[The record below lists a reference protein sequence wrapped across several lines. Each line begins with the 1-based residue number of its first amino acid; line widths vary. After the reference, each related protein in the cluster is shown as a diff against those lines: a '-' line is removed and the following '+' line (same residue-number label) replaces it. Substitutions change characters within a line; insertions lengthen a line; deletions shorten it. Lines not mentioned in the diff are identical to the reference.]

1 MKTTMNIL
9 EQHISWASKV
19 MMEGNSNVAIP
30 EVTFFIVCFNIRITE
45 YKDILVSY
53 WNFLSYQY
61 LKFLLT
67 SWTKWYE

>member
-9 EQHISWASKV
+9 EQHISWASKA
-19 MMEGNSNVAIP
+19 MMEGNSNAAIP

-53 WNFLSYQY
+53 WNLLSDHYFFTYQ
-61 LKFLLT
+61 LN
-67 SWTKWYE
+67 

>member
-1 MKTTMNIL
+1 
-9 EQHISWASKV
+9 

-30 EVTFFIVCFNIRITE
+30 EITFFIICFNIRITE

-53 WNFLSYQY
+53 RNFLSYHY

-67 SWTKWYE
+67 SWTKC

>member
-9 EQHISWASKV
+9 EQRISWASKV

-30 EVTFFIVCFNIRITE
+30 EITFFIVCFNIRITE

-53 WNFLSYQY
+53 WIFLSYHY
-61 LKFLLT
+61 LKFLLA
-67 SWTKWYE
+67 SWTKW

>member
-9 EQHISWASKV
+9 EQRISWASKV

-30 EVTFFIVCFNIRITE
+30 EITFFIVCFNIRITE

-53 WNFLSYQY
+53 WNFLSYHY
-61 LKFLLT
+61 LKFLLA
-67 SWTKWYE
+67 SWIKW